1 MKPKVY
7 IITLNYKNWY
17 DTIECLESVLRNDYP
32 NYQVIVIDNNS
43 PNNSME
49 YLKAWAEGKID
60 IWVNPRNPLRKLSFP
75 PVPKP
80 IPYVYYTREEAEKGG
95 NPDLEKRLESEVP
108 EGITTK
114 YPIVL
119 IQSGDNLGFSGG
131 HNLGI
136 KYALAKNDF
145 KYIWILNND
154 TVVEKEALSE
164 MVKTFKEKDGKIGIV
179 GSKLIRYYNPE
190 KLQALCGT
198 KRINW
203 KTGNYGEY
211 ICPDCD
217 SLITDKEPFE
227 IMGYVIGASMLI
239 KKELIKDIG
248 FFDAAYFM
256 WAEEADFC
264 FRALK
269 NGWKLYCCP
278 TSVIYHKEGGSS
290 EEGNIKK
297 FLWFV
302 KRRPSFHR
310 FIITGYLTNRNGI
323 YFVKKH
329 FGYRGLVKFF
339 LGKFLKIQI
348 KSIVAIL
355 LLDDNKFA
363 RIRILLK
370 GIKDGFLGR
379 MGKPDG
385 L

>member
-60 IWVNPRNPLRKLSFP
+60 IWVDPRNPLRKLSFP

-95 NPDLEKRLESEVP
+95 NPDLEKKLESEVP

-114 YPIVL
+114 YPL
-119 IQSGDNLGFSGG
+119 AFIQSGDNLGFAGG
-131 HNLGI
+131 NNLGI

-145 KYIWILNND
+145 EYIWILNND

-164 MVKTFKEKDGKIGIV
+164 MVKTFKEKDGKIGMV

-211 ICPDCD
+211 ICPDCN

-248 FFDAAYFM
+248 FFDDAYFM

-264 FRALK
+264 FRSLK

-329 FGYRGLVKFF
+329 FGYLGLFRFF
-339 LGKFLKIQI
+339 LKRFLKMQI
-348 KSIVAIL
+348 KTIISVL
-355 LLDDNKFA
+355 LFDDNKSA
-363 RIRILLK
+363 RIKILLK
-370 GIKDGFLGR
+370 GIKDGFLGK
-379 MGKPDG
+379 MGKPDE